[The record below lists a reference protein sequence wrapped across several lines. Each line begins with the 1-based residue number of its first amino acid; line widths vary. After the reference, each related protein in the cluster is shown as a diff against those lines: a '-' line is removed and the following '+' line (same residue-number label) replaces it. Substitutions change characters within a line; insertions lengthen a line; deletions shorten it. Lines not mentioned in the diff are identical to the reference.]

1 MEPDHRRLDQ
11 ARQRSAEARQRSAE
25 AGNHLVDEFLA
36 GRLTR
41 RELLRRGTVAGLS
54 LPVLG
59 AILAACSSSSTTST
73 TAVRPKRGGT
83 LKAGLTGGGS
93 SDTLD
98 ADNGLV
104 DLDFARVI
112 QLYDPL
118 VNISLSGGL
127 ALQLAES
134 VEPNADATEWTIR
147 LRPDVTFHNGKS
159 LTSEDVI
166 FTFQRILNPKL
177 PLAAASSLA
186 AIDIANARVLDPLTV
201 RLPCRSP
208 FSTLL
213 QNLADYDVYIVPV
226 GYNPRRPIGTGAF
239 VYKSFTPGVQSI
251 FTRNPDYWRHG
262 EPYIDELIISDYV
275 DPAAQLNAL
284 LSGEVDYIDQLS
296 FSTLHSAT
304 AGGAVI
310 VTSGGAAFNNIVMR
324 CDRPPFN
331 DNNVRLAMKYIVN
344 RPQMRELIYG
354 GHGFLGNDVPCITD
368 PQYDRALPQREQDI
382 DRAKWL
388 LKRAGHDHLNLQV
401 VTAPLAGGIIAQAE
415 IFAEQAAA
423 AGVHVSISQISTTE
437 FFGPQYLQR
446 TFTQD
451 NWLYGLY
458 FCQVALSAVPSAP
471 YNETH
476 FNDPRYTALFSE
488 ALRTVD
494 HAKQTE
500 IAHEMQLIE
509 YENGGN
515 IIPNFT
521 PYFDAHASTLRG
533 IEGSNIGLPSWAYC
547 FKTCWFA

>member
-1 MEPDHRRLDQ
+1 MEPDDRGLDQ
-11 ARQRSAEARQRSAE
+11 VHQQPT
-25 AGNHLVDEFLA
+25 GVGGHLIGEFRA

-41 RELLRRGTVAGLS
+41 RDFLRRGAVAGLS

-59 AILAACSSSSTTST
+59 AALAACGSTGSTST
-73 TAVRPKRGGT
+73 APARPKRGGT

-159 LTSEDVI
+159 LTAEDVI
-166 FTFQRILNPKL
+166 FTFQRILDPKL

-186 AIDIANARVLDPLTV
+186 AIDIANAQALDSLTL
-201 RLPCRSP
+201 RLPCRTP

-226 GYNPRRPIGTGAF
+226 GYDPRQPVGTGAF
-239 VYKSFTPGVQSI
+239 VYKSFTPGVQSV
-251 FTRNPDYWRHG
+251 FTRNPNYWRPG

-284 LSGEVDYIDQLS
+284 LSNEVDYIDQLS
-296 FSTLHSAT
+296 FSTLHSA
-304 AGGAVI
+304 ASGGAVI
-310 VTSGGAAFNNIVMR
+310 VTSGGGAFNNIVMR
-324 CDRPPFN
+324 CDQPPFN

-368 PQYDRALPQREQDI
+368 PQYDHALPQREQDI
-382 DRAKWL
+382 DHAKWL
-388 LKRAGHDHLNLQV
+388 LKRAGYDRLNLEL
-401 VTAPLAGGIIAQAE
+401 VTAPLAGGIMPQAE
-415 IFAEQAAA
+415 IFTQQAAA
-423 AGVHVSISQISTTE
+423 ANVHITISQISTTD

-458 FCQVALSAVPSAP
+458 FCQVALSAVPTAP

-476 FNDPRYTALFSE
+476 FNDPSYTALFNE
-488 ALRTVD
+488 ALRTTD
-494 HAKQTE
+494 YAKQTE
-500 IAHEMQLIE
+500 LAHEMQLIE

-521 PYFDAHASTLRG
+521 PCFDAHASTLHG

-547 FKTCWFA
+547 FKTCWFE